1 MSGPREEL
9 SGRLRLSS
17 PSGPR
22 TSLLLLRLSD
32 AALRALRDCHR
43 LQGRPGIAFQDGGGY
58 LRLPGPSGSR
68 LFSFS
73 VSACVQDGSRGGLD
87 LVRRRQGR
95 SGPGPLRCLGPLRER
110 ITVWAAEAPAPAR
123 APARAPA
130 HCSAQPARESSSRP
144 AGGDRPGVDPGR
156 RSRTGLDQARE
167 APGGISRDQLAQRL
181 LRDQTPCPAREP
193 EPRQPGPSG
202 QRSQALLRQP
212 QASPDGPVPQEG
224 YSTEG
229 LPSRDPGQGEERKEE
244 EEGEEEKEEE
254 EEEMA
259 LHLDHSPPAQTGPEP
274 PQPEETPDYFL
285 QFGTIRDA
293 EQRQAYAQAFGADY
307 AEYRALHA
315 RVGAVSRR
323 FTQLGAEMK
332 RVQRGSPQHKVL
344 ADKIVH
350 EYRKFQK
357 RYPDYREE
365 KRRCEYLHQKLSHIK
380 GLIVA
385 FEEKNRTS

>member
-1 MSGPREEL
+1 MSGPPEEL
-9 SGRLRLSS
+9 SGRLRLSY
-17 PSGPR
+17 PPGPR

-32 AALRALRDCHR
+32 AALRALRDCQR
-43 LQGRPGIAFQDGGGY
+43 IQGRPGLAFQDGGGY
-58 LRLPGPSGSR
+58 LRLPGPGGSR

-73 VSACVQDGSRGGLD
+73 VSACSQDGSRGGLD

-110 ITVWAAEAPAPAR
+110 ITVWAAEAPAQ
-123 APARAPA
+123 APAPA
-130 HCSAQPARESSSRP
+130 HCSARPDRESSSRP
-144 AGGDRPGVDPGR
+144 DGGARPGVDPGR
-156 RSRTGLDQARE
+156 RPRTGPDQAPE
-167 APGGISRDQLAQRL
+167 APGGISRDQVARRL
-181 LRDQTPCPAREP
+181 LRERTPCPARES

-202 QRSQALLRQP
+202 QRAQASQLQP
-212 QASPDGPVPQEG
+212 SEASPDGPVLQDG
-224 YSTEG
+224 YSAEG
-229 LPSRDPGQGEERKEE
+229 LPSQDPGGGEERKEE
-244 EEGEEEKEEE
+244 EEEEEEEEEKEEE
-254 EEEMA
+254 EEETA
-259 LHLDHSPPAQTGPEP
+259 LHLDHSPPAQTDPEP

-293 EQRQAYAQAFGADY
+293 EQCQAYAQAFGADY

-332 RVQRGSPQHKVL
+332 WVRRGSPQHKVL

-357 RYPDYREE
+357 RHPDYREE

>member
-156 RSRTGLDQARE
+156 RSRTGLDQVSAPPLPIGE

-202 QRSQALLRQP
+202 QRSQAL
-212 QASPDGPVPQEG
+212 
-224 YSTEG
+224 
-229 LPSRDPGQGEERKEE
+229 
-244 EEGEEEKEEE
+244 GEEEKEEE